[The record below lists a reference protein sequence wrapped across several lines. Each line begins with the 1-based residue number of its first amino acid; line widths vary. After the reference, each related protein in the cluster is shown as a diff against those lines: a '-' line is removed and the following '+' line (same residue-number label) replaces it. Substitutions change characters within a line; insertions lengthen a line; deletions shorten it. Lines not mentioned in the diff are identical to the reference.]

1 MLIRQPDGI
10 AFRCW
15 RAENND
21 IMRYLAYRGYTPWPF
36 ITMRWY

>member
-1 MLIRQPDGI
+1 MLIRRPGGI

-21 IMRYLAYRGYTPWPF
+21 IMRYLAYRGYMPWPF